1 MKITD
6 IKLIPVNKF
15 LFVKVY
21 TDEGITGIGE
31 SGDWGFLESSGEVIK
46 SFREYLIGQDPL
58 RIEHHWQYMYR
69 CFHFRGAAV
78 MGALS
83 AIDIALYDIAGK
95 YYGVPVYQLL
105 GGKVRDKVRVYSHVS
120 GGSFE
125 ELMESCLAEKEKGFT
140 AIGHLSPFLDEPR
153 STRYFETYARKMSN
167 GVEPLSRIRE
177 AVGLDV
183 DLCIENH
190 RRLNPAE
197 AIALASQLEPLFP
210 MFYEDPLIP
219 DNFDSMAWVAQKIRI
234 PLATGERIHTPQEYQ
249 MLVKRQAL
257 DYLRVSICVC
267 GGFTGA
273 KKIAAIAEANHLGII
288 PHNPLSPVATAA
300 CIQLDAAV
308 PCFTIQEYPDPNGP
322 AAHARFVFE
331 KTGKSEFHVCDIVDR
346 MPECKDGF
354 LIVPDAPGL
363 GIELID
369 GVEEKFPFERRKVV
383 TRLTTDG
390 AVMDQ

>member
-167 GVEPLSRIRE
+167 GVERLSRIRE

-267 GGFTGA
+267 GGQPSWNHPAQSVKPGSNCSLHPVRRSGSVLYHSGISGSERTGSPCA
-273 KKIAAIAEANHLGII
+273 FRVREDRKIR
-288 PHNPLSPVATAA
+288 
-300 CIQLDAAV
+300 V
-308 PCFTIQEYPDPNGP
+308 PCLRYRGSYAGVPGRLPDRAG
-322 AAHARFVFE
+322 R
-331 KTGKSEFHVCDIVDR
+331 TG
-346 MPECKDGF
+346 
-354 LIVPDAPGL
+354 
-363 GIELID
+363 
-369 GVEEKFPFERRKVV
+369 
-383 TRLTTDG
+383 TWN
-390 AVMDQ
+390 

>member
-1 MKITD
+1 
-6 IKLIPVNKF
+6 
-15 LFVKVY
+15 
-21 TDEGITGIGE
+21 
-31 SGDWGFLESSGEVIK
+31 
-46 SFREYLIGQDPL
+46 
-58 RIEHHWQYMYR
+58 
-69 CFHFRGAAV
+69 
-78 MGALS
+78 
-83 AIDIALYDIAGK
+83 
-95 YYGVPVYQLL
+95 
-105 GGKVRDKVRVYSHVS
+105 
-120 GGSFE
+120 
-125 ELMESCLAEKEKGFT
+125 
-140 AIGHLSPFLDEPR
+140 
-153 STRYFETYARKMSN
+153 MSN
-167 GVEPLSRIRE
+167 GVERLSRIRE

-300 CIQLDAAV
+300 CIQLDAAF

-346 MPECKDGF
+346 MPECQEGF

>member
-1 MKITD
+1 
-6 IKLIPVNKF
+6 
-15 LFVKVY
+15 
-21 TDEGITGIGE
+21 
-31 SGDWGFLESSGEVIK
+31 
-46 SFREYLIGQDPL
+46 
-58 RIEHHWQYMYR
+58 
-69 CFHFRGAAV
+69 

-95 YYGVPVYQLL
+95 YYNVPVYQLL
-105 GGKVRDKVRVYSHVS
+105 GGKCRDQVRVYSHVS
-120 GGSFE
+120 GGTFD

-153 STRYFETYARKMSN
+153 STRYFETYARKIHD
-167 GVEPLSRIRE
+167 GVERIGKIRE
-177 AVGLDV
+177 AVGIDV

-197 AIALASQLEPLFP
+197 AVALAAQLEQFTP

-219 DNFDSMAWVAQKIRI
+219 DNFDSMAWVASKIRI

-257 DYLRVSICVC
+257 DYLRVSICIC

-288 PHNPLSPVATAA
+288 PHNPLNPIATAA
-300 CIQLDAAV
+300 CIQFDAAV
-308 PCFTIQEYPDPNGP
+308 PCFTIQEYPDPDGQ
-322 AAHARFVFE
+322 AAHARFVFD
-331 KTGKSEFHVCDIVDR
+331 KTNKSSFRASDIVDR

-369 GVEEKFPFERRKVV
+369 GADEKFPFEGRKIV
-383 TRLTTDG
+383 TRLTKDG

>member
-6 IKLIPVNKF
+6 VKVVPVNKF
-15 LFVKVY
+15 LFVKVM
-21 TDEGITGIGE
+21 TDEGITGLGE
-31 SGDWGFLESSGEVIK
+31 SGDWGFLESSAEVIN

-83 AIDIALYDIAGK
+83 AIDIALWDIAGK
-95 YYGVPVYQLL
+95 FYGVPVYQLL
-105 GGKVRDKVRVYSHVS
+105 GGKCRDTVRVYSHVS

-153 STRYFETYARKMSN
+153 NTRYFETYARKISS
-167 GVEPLSRIRE
+167 GVERIGKIRE

-183 DLCIENH
+183 DLCI
-190 RRLNPAE
+190 
-197 AIALASQLEPLFP
+197 
-210 MFYEDPLIP
+210 

-273 KKIAAIAEANHLGII
+273 KKIAAIAEANQIGII

-300 CIQLDAAV
+300 CIQFDAAT
-308 PCFTIQEYPDPNGP
+308 PSFTIQEYPDPDGP

-331 KTGKSEFHVCDIVDR
+331 KTGKSAFRASDIVNV
-346 MPECKDGF
+346 MPECRDGF
-354 LIVPDAPGL
+354 LVVPDAPGI
-363 GIELID
+363 GIELVE

>member
-83 AIDIALYDIAGK
+83 AIDIALWDIAGK
-95 YYGVPVYQLL
+95 FYGVPVYQLL
-105 GGKVRDKVRVYSHVS
+105 GGKCRDTVRVYSHVS

-153 STRYFETYARKMSN
+153 NTRYFETYARKISS
-167 GVEPLSRIRE
+167 GVERIGKIRE

-197 AIALASQLEPLFP
+197 AVALAAQLEPLLP
-210 MFYEDPLIP
+210 MFYEDPILP

-257 DYLRVSICVC
+257 VLLGRAGQHLRVRRLYRGEKDRGHRRGEPDRNHPPQSVKPGCDGGLHPVRRGHPQLHHPGVPGPGRPGGPRPLCVRKDRQVRVPRFGYRERYAGVQGRIF
-267 GGFTGA
+267 GGSRRAGNRHRA
-273 KKIAAIAEANHLGII
+273 GGRGRGEV
-288 PHNPLSPVATAA
+288 PL
-300 CIQLDAAV
+300 
-308 PCFTIQEYPDPNGP
+308 
-322 AAHARFVFE
+322 
-331 KTGKSEFHVCDIVDR
+331 
-346 MPECKDGF
+346 
-354 LIVPDAPGL
+354 
-363 GIELID
+363 
-369 GVEEKFPFERRKVV
+369 
-383 TRLTTDG
+383 
-390 AVMDQ
+390 

>member
-1 MKITD
+1 M
-6 IKLIPVNKF
+6 
-15 LFVKVY
+15 
-21 TDEGITGIGE
+21 
-31 SGDWGFLESSGEVIK
+31 
-46 SFREYLIGQDPL
+46 
-58 RIEHHWQYMYR
+58 RIEHHWEYMYR

-105 GGKVRDKVRVYSHVS
+105 GGKCRDKVRVYSHVS

-125 ELMESCLAEKEKGFT
+125 ELLESCLAEKEKGFT

-153 STRYFETYARKMSN
+153 SQPYFETYARKIA
-167 GVEPLSRIRE
+167 GGAERIGKIRE

-197 AIALASQLEPLFP
+197 AVALAVQLEPLLP

-219 DNFDSMAWVAQKIRI
+219 DNFDSMAWVASKIRI

-300 CIQLDAAV
+300 CIQLDAAT

-322 AAHARFVFE
+322 AAHSRFVFE
-331 KTGKSEFHVCDIVDR
+331 HTGKSSFKVSDMVDQ
-346 MPECKDGF
+346 MPECEGGF
-354 LIVPDAPGL
+354 LIVPDRPGL
-363 GIELID
+363 GIQLID
-369 GVEEKFPFERRKVV
+369 GAEEKFPFERRKVV

>member
-1 MKITD
+1 
-6 IKLIPVNKF
+6 
-15 LFVKVY
+15 
-21 TDEGITGIGE
+21 
-31 SGDWGFLESSGEVIK
+31 
-46 SFREYLIGQDPL
+46 
-58 RIEHHWQYMYR
+58 
-69 CFHFRGAAV
+69 

-167 GVEPLSRIRE
+167 GVERLSRIRE

-346 MPECKDGF
+346 MPECRDGF

-369 GVEEKFPFERRKVV
+369 GVEKKFPFERRKVV

>member
-167 GVEPLSRIRE
+167 GVERLSRIRE

-219 DNFDSMAWVAQKIRI
+219 DNFDSMAWVAQKN
-234 PLATGERIHTPQEYQ
+234 PHS
-249 MLVKRQAL
+249 
-257 DYLRVSICVC
+257 VS
-267 GGFTGA
+267 
-273 KKIAAIAEANHLGII
+273 N
-288 PHNPLSPVATAA
+288 
-300 CIQLDAAV
+300 
-308 PCFTIQEYPDPNGP
+308 
-322 AAHARFVFE
+322 R
-331 KTGKSEFHVCDIVDR
+331 
-346 MPECKDGF
+346 
-354 LIVPDAPGL
+354 
-363 GIELID
+363 
-369 GVEEKFPFERRKVV
+369 
-383 TRLTTDG
+383 
-390 AVMDQ
+390 

>member
-1 MKITD
+1 
-6 IKLIPVNKF
+6 
-15 LFVKVY
+15 
-21 TDEGITGIGE
+21 
-31 SGDWGFLESSGEVIK
+31 
-46 SFREYLIGQDPL
+46 
-58 RIEHHWQYMYR
+58 
-69 CFHFRGAAV
+69 

-167 GVEPLSRIRE
+167 GVERLSRIRE

-267 GGFTGA
+267 RGFTGA
-273 KKIAAIAEANHLGII
+273 KKIAAIAEAHHKSLV
-288 PHNPLSPVATAA
+288 PHNPCSPVMTNAVLQFVAATDNIA
-300 CIQLDAAV
+300 I
-308 PCFTIQEYPDPNGP
+308 TEYPNPF
-322 AAHARFVFE
+322 AASTVDHL
-331 KTGKSEFHVCDIVDR
+331 TGSGVKLRQCDMVDHIPEF
-346 MPECKDGF
+346 KDGY
-354 LIVPDAPGL
+354 LSVPEEPGI
-363 GIELID
+363 GIDVIPDL
-369 GVEEKFPFERRKVV
+369 EEKFPFRPHKVM
-383 TRLTTDG
+383 TRLNIDG
-390 AVMDQ
+390 SICDQ

>member
-6 IKLIPVNKF
+6 VKVVPVNKF

-21 TDEGITGIGE
+21 TDEGIVGVGE

-105 GGKVRDKVRVYSHVS
+105 GGKCRDEVRVYSHVS
-120 GGSFE
+120 GGTFE
-125 ELMESCLAEKEKGFT
+125 ELLESCLAEKEKGFN

-153 STRYFETYARKMSN
+153 STRYFETYARKIHD
-167 GVEPLSRIRE
+167 GVERIGKIRE
-177 AVGLDV
+177 AVGIDV

-197 AIALASQLEPLFP
+197 AIALAAQLEQFNP

-219 DNFDSMAWVAQKIRI
+219 DNFDSMAWVASKIRI

-273 KKIAAIAEANHLGII
+273 KKIAAIAEANNLGII
-288 PHNPLSPVATAA
+288 PHNPLSPIATAA
-300 CIQLDAAV
+300 CIQLDAAT
-308 PCFTIQEYPDPNGP
+308 PCFTIQEYPDPNGQ
-322 AAHARFVFE
+322 AAHARFVFD
-331 KTGKSEFHVCDIVDR
+331 KTNKSTFRASDIVDK
-346 MPECKDGF
+346 MPECRNGF

-363 GIELID
+363 GIELIE
-369 GVEEKFPFERRKVV
+369 GIEEKFPFERRKVV

>member
-6 IKLIPVNKF
+6 VKVVPVNKF
-15 LFVKVY
+15 LFVKVM
-21 TDEGITGIGE
+21 TDEGITGLGE
-31 SGDWGFLESSGEVIK
+31 SGDWGFLESSAEVIN

-83 AIDIALYDIAGK
+83 AIDIALWDIAGK
-95 YYGVPVYQLL
+95 FYGVPVYQLL
-105 GGKVRDKVRVYSHVS
+105 GGKCRDTVRVYSHVS

-153 STRYFETYARKMSN
+153 NTRYFETYARKISS
-167 GVEPLSRIRE
+167 GVERIGKIRE

-197 AIALASQLEPLFP
+197 AGALAAQLEPLLP
-210 MFYEDPLIP
+210 MFYEDPILP

-273 KKIAAIAEANHLGII
+273 KKIAAIAEANQIGII

-300 CIQLDAAV
+300 CIQFDAAT
-308 PCFTIQEYPDPNGP
+308 PNFTIQEYPDPDGP

-331 KTGKSEFHVCDIVDR
+331 KTGKSAFRASDIVNV
-346 MPECKDGF
+346 MPECRDGF
-354 LIVPDAPGL
+354 LVVPDAPGI
-363 GIELID
+363 GIELVE